1 MVRRWFSVLA
11 VLAVA
16 VLMLAADSSQGRQ
29 RRLGRRFR
37 NSSETYV
44 PYVQGMPTNAPGEG
58 MAADMQSEGRR
69 ADYYEPGTQG
79 MSSRARPVRLE
90 VRVPADAQVWI
101 DGTKTQQKGTVRQFI
116 SPPIEPGR
124 QYSYKIEA
132 KWMDK
137 GNERTRTQTLAVRP
151 GELQRVDLTKA
162 MEESQ

>member
-16 VLMLAADSSQGRQ
+16 ILMLAADSSQGRQ

-37 NSSETYV
+37 NSSDT
-44 PYVQGMPTNAPGEG
+44 YVQGMPSNAPGEG
-58 MAADMQSEGRR
+58 MAADMQSDGRR

-116 SPPIEPGR
+116 SPPVEPGR

-132 KWMDK
+132 KWMDN
-137 GNERTRTQTLAVRP
+137 GNERTRTQTLAVRA